1 MDYRVTLE
9 EYSGPLDALLALI
22 EERKLEITSLSIAHV
37 TEDFLL
43 YLKNL
48 TRAADSEVASSPGD
62 IAPSGYETYR
72 EKLRLIADFIVIAS
86 RLVLI
91 KSKAILPDAPFTSE
105 EEHEMQELET
115 RLKLY
120 RDMKPAVK
128 ALGAAWKRPLHTY
141 SRPYLAH
148 AMLLAVS
155 VEAQEKLFFPG
166 ASLKAEALSLSLSQ
180 VLRGLERHVIETQVM
195 DAEKIVTI
203 EEEMQDIIKKLE
215 RLEQT
220 RFDDLSR
227 NRTRAEVIVVFL
239 ALLHLARD
247 QAIALHQE
255 NRFSDIIV
263 GKRMPN
269 IAETAP

>member
-1 MDYRVTLE
+1 MEYRITFG
-9 EYSGPLDALLALI
+9 EYNGPLDTLLAFI
-22 EERKLEITSLSIAHV
+22 EERKLEITRVSIAQV
-37 TEDFLL
+37 TEDFLF

-48 TRAADSEVASSPGD
+48 TRTADSEAVLAEGGISPSESE
-62 IAPSGYETYR
+62 AYR
-72 EKLRLIADFIVIAS
+72 QKLRLIADFILVAS

-105 EEHEMQELET
+105 EEYEMQELET

-128 ALGAAWKRPLHTY
+128 ALGAAWRMPLHTY

-148 AMLLAVS
+148 TALLAAS
-155 VEAQEKLFFPG
+155 SEAERGLFFPG
-166 ASLKAEALSLSLSQ
+166 SSLEAQGLSASLSQ
-180 VLRGLERHVIETQVM
+180 VLHGLERHVIETQVV
-195 DAEKIVTI
+195 DAEKIVTV
-203 EEEMQDIIKKLE
+203 EEEMQEIIKKLD
-215 RLEQT
+215 RLNET
-220 RFDDLSR
+220 HFGELSR

-263 GKRMPN
+263 GKRA
-269 IAETAP
+269 AEATL